1 MERMRAGSLR
11 YKKIIA
17 HLYHNL
23 YVIDI
28 NELGETKTT
37 GRVVNMG

>member
-1 MERMRAGSLR
+1 MRAGNLH

-23 YVIDI
+23 YIIDI

-37 GRVVNMG
+37 EWIVNMG